1 MFHLEDIV
9 EEIATKRQ
17 GKLDSSG
24 GTAGEEPDMWRVYF
38 SDGEEPIIKYFK
50 SVKDLRLIRCPHE
63 STEPGFVPSR
73 SIME

>member
-17 GKLDSSG
+17 GKLDSSQ
-24 GTAGEEPDMWRVYF
+24 GTTGQEPDTWRVYF
-38 SDGEEPIIKYFK
+38 SDGKEPVMKYFK
-50 SVKDLRLIRCPHE
+50 NVDELRLIKCPHE
-63 STEPGFVPSR
+63 STVPGFVPSR